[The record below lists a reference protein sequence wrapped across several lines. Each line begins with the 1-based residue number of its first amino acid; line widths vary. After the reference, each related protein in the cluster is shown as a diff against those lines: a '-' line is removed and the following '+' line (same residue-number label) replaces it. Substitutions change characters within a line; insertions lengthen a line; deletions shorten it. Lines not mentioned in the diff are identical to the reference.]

1 MKISFKILITTGFL
15 SICMQMMATDRDS
28 TAHYS
33 IPDSVRAIR
42 LLVDLEVPASV
53 SKSGFM
59 TGIESGNAK
68 MVYKQTKKGG
78 KLFMEVSGSDSLL
91 ACGMGVMVNGS
102 SIRWE
107 YVLKPGK
114 NYRLLLALTSDSA
127 KNITLTTGYAWL
139 AEEQVWKLI
148 GCFRSPGWQ
157 RSITRASVFNR
168 PYSGELS
175 PGFSRISIQR
185 SRGSWKTLEGEEIPP
200 PVLNL
205 AGHADSAWQAQQD
218 IKKIEAVMVAGKTDV
233 LNRHEGIYFR
243 MMQEGTG
250 RQVTLN
256 DSLRVF
262 YKGSL
267 FSDGSIF
274 DQTGE
279 TPAMFPLKRLIR
291 GWQLGLP
298 LCRVGGKIKLVIP
311 SGLAYSSRA
320 PAVTIPPNSIL
331 VFEVEVVEAKSP

>member
-15 SICMQMMATDRDS
+15 SICMHMMATDRDS
-28 TAHYS
+28 TIYYS

-42 LLVDLEVPASV
+42 LLVDLEVPASL

-59 TGIESGNAK
+59 TGIESGNTK
-68 MVYKQTKKGG
+68 MYYKQTKKGG
-78 KLFMEVSGSDSLL
+78 KLVMDVSGSDSLL
-91 ACGMGVMVNGS
+91 AYGMGVVVNGS
-102 SIRWE
+102 SIRLE
-107 YVLKPGK
+107 YTLKPGK
-114 NYRLLLALTSDSA
+114 KYRLLMALTTDSA
-127 KNITLTTGYAWL
+127 KNKTLITGYAWL
-139 AEEQVWKLI
+139 AEEQAWKLI
-148 GCFRSPGWQ
+148 GSFRSPGWQ
-157 RSITRASVFNR
+157 RSIIQASVFNR
-168 PYSGELS
+168 PYSREFS
-175 PGFSRISIQR
+175 PSFSGISIQR
-185 SRGSWKTLEGEEIPP
+185 SRGSWKTMEGEEIPP

-218 IKKIEAVMVAGKTDV
+218 IKKIEDAIVTGKTDAIS
-233 LNRHEGIYFR
+233 RHEGIYFR

-256 DSLRVF
+256 DTLRVF

-279 TPAMFPLKRLIR
+279 NPATFPLKRLIR

-298 LCRVGGKIKLVIP
+298 LCRVGGKIKVLIP

-331 VFEVEVVEAKSP
+331 VFEVEVVDAKSP